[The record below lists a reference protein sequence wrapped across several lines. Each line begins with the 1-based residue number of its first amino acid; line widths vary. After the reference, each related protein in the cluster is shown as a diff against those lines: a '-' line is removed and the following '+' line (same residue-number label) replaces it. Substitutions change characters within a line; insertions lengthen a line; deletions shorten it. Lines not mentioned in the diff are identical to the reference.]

1 MPHEGTKL
9 CERIIHAGRML
20 RERMILC
27 KRMML
32 RERMLPCEGMIYVY

>member
-9 CERIIHAGRML
+9 CERVITVRRML

-27 KRMML
+27 KGMML